1 MAVTVVVFVG
11 ESQQSSDMTG
21 SLITAAESVG
31 NFRNLQLKN
40 QAGQWSLKMMSSNP
54 YTVRV
59 IGERSMMLFHHRNP
73 PLGLVF
79 HFSASECLNR
89 MARFLM
95 PEVVMSV
102 FAIILF
108 RDQLT
113 TPTEQARSMT
123 LNQPFMPFH

>member
-54 YTVRV
+54 YRKEGSH
-59 IGERSMMLFHHRNP
+59 I
-73 PLGLVF
+73 
-79 HFSASECLNR
+79 
-89 MARFLM
+89 
-95 PEVVMSV
+95 
-102 FAIILF
+102 
-108 RDQLT
+108 
-113 TPTEQARSMT
+113 
-123 LNQPFMPFH
+123 